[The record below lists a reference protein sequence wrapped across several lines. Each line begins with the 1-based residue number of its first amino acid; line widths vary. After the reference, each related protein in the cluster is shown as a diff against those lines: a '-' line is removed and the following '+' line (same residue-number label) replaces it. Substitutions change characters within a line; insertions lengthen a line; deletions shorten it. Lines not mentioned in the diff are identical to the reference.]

1 MSKGKHTRAVVLGIF
16 IFLALVIFVAGLFVM
31 GGQQRTF
38 GKTVTIKALFS
49 NVAGLKNG
57 SNVLFGGVKV
67 GMVKNIELQGANKVL
82 VEMEVYRESQ
92 KFIPKNAVVRLGSD
106 GMIGNKVLEIN
117 GGNPETGF
125 IQNGSFLQTGQS
137 SSMEEMFGL
146 LQLNGNNLLQITDDL
161 KQISRKVLNGEGSVG
176 MLINDPSIANNVQ
189 SLLNKLHVS
198 ANNAEALTRDITA
211 FTSKLEQ
218 PGTMTHNVIHDTVI
232 FNRLR
237 STTRQLDAMAN
248 DAQVII
254 KKLDHTA
261 EQLNNTD
268 KPAGMMLNDE
278 QTAND
283 LKEVINNLESGT
295 KKLNETLDALRYNFL
310 LRGSFK
316 RMEREKQK
324 DSAQ

>member
-232 FNRLR
+232 FSRLR

-248 DAQVII
+248 DAQVIV

-261 EQLNNTD
+261 EQLNNID

-278 QTAND
+278 QTASD